1 MQQATN
7 GASLLHQVCRET
19 IQVAEVRMRQFTYF
33 VGIDIASSTF
43 TASVG
48 TIPWKMVLKPQE
60 FENTE
65 DGFQAFLEWL
75 GNYQIL
81 SQHAVVCMEATGVY
95 GEGLAYFAYAKG
107 YQVAVQPPLEVKRAF
122 KPNIRKTD
130 AVDSLQIAEYAGRYA
145 DKLSFWQ
152 PRNEV
157 LEQIK
162 VLLATREQ
170 FVAQNTAHKNSLKA
184 IQRKPVKTP
193 FAEQT
198 HLEIIEFFKKQI
210 RAIDS
215 EIRRLIENDPTFKH
229 MLLLLLSVP
238 GVGLLL
244 AAHMILLTQV
254 SLDYKQLNS
263 FLGIAPNEYSSGSSV
278 YGHPTSR
285 HFGPAAIRKLLY
297 LAACSVVA
305 HREQFRT
312 YFLRKT
318 HAGKPSRLVL
328 NNIENKLVKII
339 CAVLRTNLPYNP
351 AHVSVQPLLT
361 GS

>member
-1 MQQATN
+1 M
-7 GASLLHQVCRET
+7 
-19 IQVAEVRMRQFTYF
+19 IQFRYF

-48 TIPWKMVLKPQE
+48 TMPWKIVLKPQE

-65 DGFQAFLEWL
+65 DGFQAWL
-75 GNYQIL
+75 GWLASRPIL
-81 SQHAVVCMEATGVY
+81 PQQTIICMEATGVY

-170 FVAQNTAHKNSLKA
+170 FVAQNTAHKNSLRA
-184 IQRKPVKTP
+184 IQRKSVKTP
-193 FAEQT
+193 VAEQV
-198 HLEIIEFFKKQI
+198 HMQMIEFFKKQVQ
-210 RAIDS
+210 AIDL
-215 EIRRLIENDPTFKH
+215 EIQRLIENDPTFKQ

-244 AAHMILLTQV
+244 AAHMILLTQM
-254 SLDYKQLNS
+254 SFDYKQLNS

-305 HREQFRT
+305 HREIFRT

-318 HAGKPSRLVL
+318 HEGKPARLVL
-328 NNIENKLVKII
+328 NNIENKLIKII
-339 CAVLRTNLPYNP
+339 CAVLRTHSPYNP
-351 AHVSVQPLLT
+351 NYSSVQPSLT

>member
-1 MQQATN
+1 MT
-7 GASLLHQVCRET
+7 
-19 IQVAEVRMRQFTYF
+19 QFKYF

-48 TIPWKMVLKPQE
+48 IMPWKMVLKPQE

-65 DGFQAFLEWL
+65 DGFQSWL
-75 GNYQIL
+75 DWLAKHQIL
-81 SQHAVVCMEATGVY
+81 PHQTVVCMEATGVY
-95 GEGLAYFAYAKG
+95 AEGLAYFAFAKD
-107 YQVAVQPPLEVKRAF
+107 YRVAVQPPLEVKRAF

-130 AVDSLQIAEYAGRYA
+130 AVDSLQIAEYAARYA
-145 DKLSFWQ
+145 DKLSLWQ
-152 PRNEV
+152 PRNDV

-162 VLLATREQ
+162 VLLTTREQ
-170 FVAQNTAHKNSLKA
+170 FVVQNAAHQNSLKA

-198 HLEIIEFFKKQI
+198 QLEMIEIFKKQI

-215 EIRRLIENDPTFKH
+215 EIRRLIESDPTFKH
-229 MLLLLLSVP
+229 MLTLLLSVP

-254 SLDYKQLNS
+254 SLNYKQLNS
-263 FLGIAPNEYSSGSSV
+263 FLGIAPNEHSSGSSV
-278 YGHPTSR
+278 HGRPTSR
-285 HFGPAAIRKLLY
+285 HFGPAAIRKLLF
-297 LAACSVVA
+297 LAALSVST
-305 HREQFRT
+305 HRKQFRS

-318 HAGKPSRLVL
+318 QEGKPARLVL

-339 CAVLRTNLPYNP
+339 CAVLRTNSPYNP
-351 AHVSVQPLLT
+351 DYASIQPLTLKNALT
-361 GS
+361 ES

>member
-1 MQQATN
+1 MT
-7 GASLLHQVCRET
+7 
-19 IQVAEVRMRQFTYF
+19 QFKYF

-48 TIPWKMVLKPQE
+48 TMPWQVVLKPQE

-65 DGFQAFLEWL
+65 DGFQAWL
-75 GNYQIL
+75 DWLTQHQIL
-81 SQHAVVCMEATGVY
+81 LHRTVICMEATGVY
-95 GEGLAYFAYAKG
+95 GEGLAYFAFAKG

-145 DKLSFWQ
+145 DKLTFWQ
-152 PRNEV
+152 PRNDV

-170 FVAQNTAHKNSLKA
+170 FVVQNAAHKNSLKA

-198 HLEIIEFFKKQI
+198 HLEMIEFFKKQI
-210 RAIDS
+210 HAIDS
-215 EIRRLIENDPTFKH
+215 EIRRLIESDPTFKQ
-229 MLLLLLSVP
+229 MLVLLLSVP

-244 AAHMILLTQV
+244 AAYMILLTQV
-254 SLDYKQLNS
+254 SLNYKQLNS
-263 FLGIAPNEYSSGSSV
+263 FLGIAPNEHSSGSSV
-278 YGHPTSR
+278 HGHPTSR
-285 HFGPAAIRKLLY
+285 HFGPSAIRKLLY
-297 LAACSVVA
+297 LAALSVST
-305 HREQFRT
+305 HRKQFRS
-312 YFLRKT
+312 YFLSRT
-318 HAGKPSRLVL
+318 QEGKPARVVL

-339 CAVLRTNLPYNP
+339 CAVLRTNSPYHP
-351 AHVSVQPLLT
+351 DYASVQPLILKNALT
-361 GS
+361 AS